1 LQVFD
6 DGDAIRLYANG
17 RLIYG
22 TTLNDARHQAGTGVG
37 IRMARAGNRVA
48 MRSFEAHPR
57 SIRIPCTAE
66 FSVPRLVQGESVI
79 VVDNFEGPPG
89 DLEGH
94 ITTNGGFRW
103 SRGIGQGVI
112 ELTGKRSARVR
123 GSAQQP
129 CLGRTAYMIDWP
141 DPKFADIEV
150 RITPAGKRKG
160 TKEKGRAGLIFWQ
173 DPENYVTLSAF
184 VEDWPAMSIAAFFH
198 VRGFEELFDA
208 VWSNVGSR
216 MHWGEP
222 HDFRV
227 IFDGEKFAAYING
240 EPVLYR
246 ALADVYPRYRQLL
259 IRKVGIVANWEWGT
273 DTGSTFESFL
283 GRGLR

>member
-1 LQVFD
+1 
-6 DGDAIRLYANG
+6 
-17 RLIYG
+17 
-22 TTLNDARHQAGTGVG
+22 
-37 IRMARAGNRVA
+37 
-48 MRSFEAHPR
+48 
-57 SIRIPCTAE
+57 
-66 FSVPRLVQGESVI
+66 
-79 VVDNFEGPPG
+79 
-89 DLEGH
+89 
-94 ITTNGGFRW
+94 
-103 SRGIGQGVI
+103 
-112 ELTGKRSARVR
+112 
-123 GSAQQP
+123 
-129 CLGRTAYMIDWP
+129 MIDWP